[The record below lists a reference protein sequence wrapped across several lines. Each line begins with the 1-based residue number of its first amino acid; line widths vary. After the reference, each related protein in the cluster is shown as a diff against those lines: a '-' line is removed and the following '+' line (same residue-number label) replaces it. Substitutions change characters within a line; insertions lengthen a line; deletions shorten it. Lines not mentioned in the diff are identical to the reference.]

1 MVRLFKVGLLYLL
14 YGPVLWM
21 GSNCLK
27 ARATSKR
34 QFAFYDQLPRN
45 SWYSFY
51 QPWKDETH
59 EITNHKSQKSK
70 LFHLYYMKILHDK
83 FSHQEKKMSYRSI
96 PKTSIHLFKHFYFF
110 RFISTQFP
118 DFASLKIQ
126 MQITFAKPFNVLKN
140 AA

>member
-1 MVRLFKVGLLYLL
+1 MESRMVRLFKVGLLYLL
-14 YGPVLWM
+14 YGPFLWI

-27 ARATSKR
+27 ARAISRR

-51 QPWKDETH
+51 RPCKDETH
-59 EITNHKSQKSK
+59 EITNHKSQKSNFFICITWK
-70 LFHLYYMKILHDK
+70 YYMTN
-83 FSHQEKKMSYRSI
+83 FRTKKK
-96 PKTSIHLFKHFYFF
+96 KTSIHLFKHFYFF

-126 MQITFAKPFNVLKN
+126 MQVTFAKPFNVLKN